1 MTSNLIALSGFGK
14 LVRQGPVRFLL
25 CALACLHTL
34 TWSPL
39 RRNLAGGGGGRG
51 PRRRRARRE
60 GAELRLL
67 PRRREGGA
75 QRRPPAWLA
84 TARPLLSVLASQLRP
99 AKATSGAIPGPGHRR
114 RRRGPEPCSTVLVSA
129 GLRVSGLRISSSA
142 AAKPLVPGW
151 VACIAQL
158 RRRLTGGPVVNV
170 TPQAQL

>member
-1 MTSNLIALSGFGK
+1 MTPNLIVLSGFRK
-14 LVRQGPVRFLL
+14 QVWQGPVRFLL

-34 TWSPL
+34 TRSPL
-39 RRNLAGGGGGRG
+39 RRNLAGGGGGGRG

-84 TARPLLSVLASQLRP
+84 TARPLLSVLASP
-99 AKATSGAIPGPGHRR
+99 ASASEGDVQREPGRGAVPSGQAC
-114 RRRGPEPCSTVLVSA
+114 EPCSTALVSA
-129 GLRVSGLRISSSA
+129 GLRVSSSA
-142 AAKPLVPGW
+142 AAQPLVPGW
-151 VACIAQL
+151 VARIAQL

-170 TPQAQL
+170 APQAQL